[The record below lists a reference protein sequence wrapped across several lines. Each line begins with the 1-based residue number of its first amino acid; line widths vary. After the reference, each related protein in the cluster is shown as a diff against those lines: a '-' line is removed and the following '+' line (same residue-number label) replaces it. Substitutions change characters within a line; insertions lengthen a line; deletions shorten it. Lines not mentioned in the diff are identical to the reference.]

1 MLIFEESNLRFEF
14 NEDYQLIKSD
24 ENINFKNI
32 KQYLPETKDIDFVG
46 FYLQEKAFFL
56 EVKNFKGSKPEDI
69 DTLTTK
75 IAQKLRD
82 TIAIIAGAARNSTN
96 DTEFW
101 QKLHQKI
108 GNERSEIFLI
118 FWLEED
124 DANYKSKTKPR
135 LTIINQKLKQK
146 CKWLNAKISVQN
158 KQTHTLIGLNTSFLP
173 ITP

>member
-75 IAQKLRD
+75 LSKIARYHSNNRL
-82 TIAIIAGAARNSTN
+82 
-96 DTEFW
+96 
-101 QKLHQKI
+101 
-108 GNERSEIFLI
+108 
-118 FWLEED
+118 LETVLMIPIL
-124 DANYKSKTKPR
+124 AKT
-135 LTIINQKLKQK
+135 
-146 CKWLNAKISVQN
+146 
-158 KQTHTLIGLNTSFLP
+158 
-173 ITP
+173 TPKNRK